1 MLWCRIGSSNY
12 NILYCGHL
20 YDNMLNHRIHVR
32 RKEKQM
38 IIDIDQIVCVTFNVD
53 EEKYEILFKDNE
65 SSVYITEK
73 QYDELV
79 GTIEKLKDVGCSL
92 LCL

>member
-1 MLWCRIGSSNY
+1 
-12 NILYCGHL
+12 
-20 YDNMLNHRIHVR
+20 
-32 RKEKQM
+32 M